1 MLLRTQTEPTKAYKE
16 WSTVDPSKI
25 LIPICL
31 VHNKEQE
38 EQNKKKT
45 EELNALLE
53 STTARIAQIEQ
64 EKREQEEAS
73 RKKIEEL
80 EASLAYAHETV
91 FYAQQET
98 AALYYQMKTLEEQVP
113 KAPFKQGAEDPML
126 SIEYPIDEFVEPM
139 DLE

>member
-73 RKKIEEL
+73 P
-80 EASLAYAHETV
+80 YAHETV